1 MPRAAALSADASHV
15 PDGNLSETD
24 ISEALFN
31 HKLLSHSPPFQPI
44 LPS

>member
-1 MPRAAALSADASHV
+1 MPRATALSADASHISV
-15 PDGNLSETD
+15 GNLSKTD

-31 HKLLSHSPPFQPI
+31 HKLLSHSLPFQPI